1 MIPTPAQIRAQVSAV
16 LGKVPDARVIGIRAP
31 LTVELGESVRIGD
44 TELSV
49 ARSDSVLDIRERLA
63 ELADEAAPIVLL
75 TPISEA
81 ELGADVVA
89 RLAKRQLF
97 AIEPWQLL
105 KDRFQA
111 RFVDPRL
118 VQHHGWV
125 AQALLEA
132 EPADGYPPAPSGF
145 VQAGLVWDVLFRT
158 LLGLPGGSCDAE
170 SWIEWSLDPDKRRRA
185 AALAPNMLRS
195 LGEAVE
201 GAGGAAARRVFDCA
215 VGARGDSA
223 LSVGLVARVLFGA
236 DAQGDPA
243 ASKAT
248 GKLEA
253 WICAGELTTEI
264 ALAWADAAEAV
275 TRRLLARWPMK
286 DVQPLLTQADALLG
300 GLGAAGRAHHSG
312 FLPSGFEQRL
322 GRFAE
327 ALGAALK
334 PKAKPKVKG
343 AARGLA
349 EAADGVL
356 DHALAEHETVRV
368 EGVEMAARLARWLVL
383 RREGKALPA
392 GSFANAARAYHQQG
406 GHVDW
411 ARARIW
417 EGDTLAPLGKVYAA
431 LGQAAASVREDENRR
446 FGELLANWTKTGSH
460 DASVIPVERFIERVA
475 VPLATARPLLL
486 VVIDGMGMGVFR
498 ELEDD
503 LLRRGWA
510 QIDTPGESLRLPV
523 IAALPTVTEVSR
535 TSLLCG
541 AVTVGT
547 SNDEKAGFA
556 NYPALMAVGARSKP
570 PLLFHK
576 GDLTAADSVGV
587 APPVLAAIADDKRR
601 VVGVVINAVDDHL
614 AKGDQLRVDWT
625 VHRIKPLEELLAAAR
640 DAGRVLAMVS
650 DHGHIAEH
658 NTKGRPFE
666 SAERW
671 REAEGPLQDDEVLL
685 SGPRVM
691 LGRGHKLIAP
701 WSERVR
707 YSGKKNGYHGGAS
720 PRRW

>member
-1 MIPTPAQIRAQVSAV
+1 
-16 LGKVPDARVIGIRAP
+16 
-31 LTVELGESVRIGD
+31 
-44 TELSV
+44 
-49 ARSDSVLDIRERLA
+49 
-63 ELADEAAPIVLL
+63 
-75 TPISEA
+75 
-81 ELGADVVA
+81 
-89 RLAKRQLF
+89 
-97 AIEPWQLL
+97 
-105 KDRFQA
+105 
-111 RFVDPRL
+111 
-118 VQHHGWV
+118 
-125 AQALLEA
+125 
-132 EPADGYPPAPSGF
+132 
-145 VQAGLVWDVLFRT
+145 
-158 LLGLPGGSCDAE
+158 
-170 SWIEWSLDPDKRRRA
+170 
-185 AALAPNMLRS
+185 
-195 LGEAVE
+195 
-201 GAGGAAARRVFDCA
+201 
-215 VGARGDSA
+215 
-223 LSVGLVARVLFGA
+223 
-236 DAQGDPA
+236 
-243 ASKAT
+243 
-248 GKLEA
+248 
-253 WICAGELTTEI
+253 
-264 ALAWADAAEAV
+264 
-275 TRRLLARWPMK
+275 
-286 DVQPLLTQADALLG
+286 
-300 GLGAAGRAHHSG
+300 LGAAGRAHHSG

-334 PKAKPKVKG
+334 PKAKHKVKG

-720 PRRW
+720 PQEVVIPLGLFAPAGLSVDGWSEVGPDVPVWWNSEAQEPTPTTKPAKAVKPKPPAAPGEQGRLFPTEEEVAAATVAMGPEWIDRLMISEVMAAQRQMASRVALPEDRIRAILVALDERGGKLTRPALAKRIGVPPMRLGGVISALRRLLNVDGYAVLSVDDQADTVELNLKQLFTQFGLR